1 MMKYLIF
8 YKLLIKQNLIF
19 KINLNMDQS
28 KFNPSILNST
38 VFLNF
43 LKNLEIALKYK
54 IDLFVLQIISWNV
67 EMKIGLRVNFKKL
80 DLKKWIKFF
89 MIMLIRINHN
99 KKNNKNKLMKLKQ
112 REEMI
117 LMLSLK

>member
-1 MMKYLIF
+1 
-8 YKLLIKQNLIF
+8 
-19 KINLNMDQS
+19 
-28 KFNPSILNST
+28 
-38 VFLNF
+38 
-43 LKNLEIALKYK
+43 
-54 IDLFVLQIISWNV
+54 
-67 EMKIGLRVNFKKL
+67 MKIGLRVNFKKL

-89 MIMLIRINHN
+89 MIMLIKINHN

>member
-1 MMKYLIF
+1 
-8 YKLLIKQNLIF
+8 
-19 KINLNMDQS
+19 
-28 KFNPSILNST
+28 
-38 VFLNF
+38 
-43 LKNLEIALKYK
+43 
-54 IDLFVLQIISWNV
+54 
-67 EMKIGLRVNFKKL
+67 
-80 DLKKWIKFF
+80 